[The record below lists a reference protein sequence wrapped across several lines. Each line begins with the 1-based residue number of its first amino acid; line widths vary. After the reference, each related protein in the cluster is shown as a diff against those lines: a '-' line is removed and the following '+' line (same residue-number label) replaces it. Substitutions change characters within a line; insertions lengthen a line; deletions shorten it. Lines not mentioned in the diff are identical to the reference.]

1 MDRECFKVFL
11 GGLNETISEGKTIF
25 NELDDLY
32 NFLIRY
38 GIITDLKVMTDKKG
52 CKYSFYN

>member
-1 MDRECFKVFL
+1 MKLFLKV
-11 GGLNETISEGKTIF
+11 KTIF

-38 GIITDLKVMTDKKG
+38 GIITDLKIMTDKKG
-52 CKYSFYN
+52 CKYYLYI